1 MSSANVGAEAGAP
14 RHRND
19 IQALRGLAVLLVLVY
34 HSGAGIAAAGYLGVD
49 IFFVIS
55 GYLITRMV
63 AGQIARGSFRFTDFY
78 LRRARRLLPA
88 AYVTFAL
95 TTIAAVYLLDYREWN
110 DFVLQLLGALTFT
123 GNFALWQQAGYF
135 SGAAELKPLLHIWS
149 LAIEEQYYLLL
160 PLFLVFVARRF
171 WLVLT
176 GILALASLT
185 LHMHWAGTDP
195 AAAFYLLPSRGW
207 ELAVGSLLALAELR
221 GLRPGP
227 GARLAFWPALVAL
240 IAVPVWG
247 SGLLVPFD
255 NALVCA
261 ATSVVIFRRHPVL
274 AAGRA
279 NFPLA
284 WIGDIS
290 YSLYLVHWPAVAL
303 ARNALAGDPAGAD
316 TLVWLLPGL
325 VLASIPV
332 AWLMYRFI
340 EQPVRRAQFPV
351 TPGLA
356 VGAFSVTLLLALS
369 PVVMINWVKSQ
380 NALAFSGL
388 RIDRSDNVGF
398 HKDCDFYQHFE
409 PLEICR
415 NSDRPQI
422 MVWGDSFAMHL
433 VPGIAASTHRGV
445 IQATKSSCAPLAGVA
460 QIAEGFPR
468 PLAEDCLSLN
478 RSVLAYLSND
488 RHIDTVVLSSPY
500 YPYFDTGNRR
510 LLVVDGDRLRVED
523 PSLERAL
530 TAQIEIIVALR
541 SLGKRVVVVAP
552 PPSNGVDYT
561 HCAERKAL
569 ARTLAA
575 ATRDCDMPAESYRN
589 SKAQVLDYLQRL
601 GRQADVPVLDFDS
614 LLCDFDTCRTALDG
628 VMLYRDEGHFSPDG
642 SRAVATRLRLGDRLV
657 ELAR

>member
-1 MSSANVGAEAGAP
+1 MNSTHTGASTP

-19 IQALRGLAVLLVLVY
+19 IQILRGLAVLLVLVY
-34 HSGAGIAAAGYLGVD
+34 HSGAGIATAGYLGVD

-63 AGQIARGSFRFTDFY
+63 AGQIALGRFRFGDFY

-88 AYVTFAL
+88 AYLTLAL
-95 TTIAAVYLLDYREWN
+95 TTIAAIYLLDYREWN
-110 DFVLQLLGALTFT
+110 DFVVQLLGALTFT

-149 LAIEEQYYLLL
+149 LAIEEQYYLVL
-160 PLFLVFVARRF
+160 PLFLVFIARRL
-171 WLVLT
+171 WLPLA
-176 GILALASLT
+176 GALALASLA
-185 LHMHWAGTDP
+185 LHIQWAGTDP

-227 GARLAFWPALVAL
+227 GARLAFWPALLAL
-240 IAVPVWG
+240 IAVPLWG
-247 SGLLVPFD
+247 SGLSTPFD
-255 NALVCA
+255 NVLVCA
-261 ATSVVIFRRHPVL
+261 AAAVVILRCHPIL
-274 AAGRA
+274 ATGRA
-279 NFPLA
+279 NFPLV
-284 WIGDIS
+284 WVGDIS

-316 TLVWLLPGL
+316 TLVWLLPVL

-332 AWLMYRFI
+332 AWLMYRFV
-340 EQPVRRAQFPV
+340 EQPARRAQFQV

-356 VGAFSVTLLLALS
+356 AGAFSVTLLLALS

-398 HKDCDFYQHFE
+398 HKHCDFYQRFE

-415 NSDRPQI
+415 NADRPRI

-433 VPGIAASTHRGV
+433 VPGIASSTHLGV

-478 RSVLAYLSND
+478 RSVLAYLATD
-488 RHIDTVVLSSPY
+488 RHIETVVLSSPY
-500 YPYFDTGNRR
+500 YPYFDTANRR
-510 LLVVDGDRLRVED
+510 LLVADGDRLQVEQ
-523 PSLERAL
+523 PSMERAL
-530 TAQIEIIVALR
+530 SAQIETIAALR

-575 ATRDCDMPAESYRN
+575 ASRDCDMPAESYRG
-589 SKAQVLDYLQRL
+589 SKRQVLDFLQRL
-601 GRQADVPVLDFDS
+601 GQQANVAVLDFDA
-614 LLCDFDTCRTALDG
+614 LLCDFGTCQTALDG

-642 SRAVATRLRLGDRLV
+642 SRAVAARLGLGDRLV
-657 ELAR
+657 QLAR